1 MKSLNVLRR
10 WVFFYGS
17 TINLGETKEKT
28 FKWPKALIIFFYSG
42 TFIFFSLHPAT
53 AQAQNPK
60 QPIPD
65 GTEGETFPKPY
76 DSLENTN
83 LSKKDKWE
91 NWNEFD
97 GPLTTLKFGIGF
109 IADYAG
115 FNQDSASKQQVTGA
129 TNNISV
135 RDFRYTMS
143 GIVKSEREITWKA
156 GINYDGYV
164 GTWRIRE
171 TGVQFKM
178 PELSGYI
185 FVGRTKEGYSMQKI
199 QNGFTLWRFER
210 PMIQDLVPI
219 LGDGIKYSGFFP
231 KQHLQWTMGAYFN
244 ILGNENQPQTTFKR
258 QFVTRLVWL
267 PVYSAPDKPV
277 LSIAFNYVYGRI
289 LGDSINVR
297 SKPEVSKS
305 PYFVETKNFWADVT
319 NSISGEIYYR
329 TGPFM
334 AGTEFAAHYIH
345 SPEKGNPVFTGA
357 FFFLLYSF
365 TGDTRPYVPNFGI
378 FTFQTVKRPV
388 FKGGPGNIEAT
399 ISFSNID
406 LDYETITG
414 GKFWKIQPAILWS
427 LDTHYYTTFGYGFG
441 VLNKDNLKGNTQFFQ
456 WRIGFWF

>member
-1 MKSLNVLRR
+1 MESLDVLRKTL
-10 WVFFYGS
+10 F
-17 TINLGETKEKT
+17 INYSIGNFEEARGKT
-28 FKWPKALIIFFYSG
+28 FRWSRVLMIFFYTG
-42 TFIFFSLHPAT
+42 TFIFLSLRPLKLYS
-53 AQAQNPK
+53 QNTKP
-60 QPIPD
+60 PIPD
-65 GTEGETFPKPY
+65 GTDGEYFPKPY
-76 DSLENTN
+76 DSLKD

-115 FNQDSASKQQVTGA
+115 FHQDSASKEQVSGA
-129 TNNISV
+129 NNNVSV

-156 GINYDGYV
+156 GINYDGNA

-231 KQHLQWTMGAYFN
+231 KQRLQWTLGAYFN
-244 ILGNENQPQTTFKR
+244 MFGNENQPQTTFKR
-258 QFVTRLVWL
+258 QITTRLVWL
-267 PVYSAPDKPV
+267 PIYSAPNEPV
-277 LSIAFNYVYGRI
+277 LSIAFNYRYGRI

-305 PYFVETKNFWADVT
+305 PYFVETKNFRADVT

-345 SPEKGNPVFTGA
+345 SPENGNPIFTGA

-365 TGDTRPYVPNFGI
+365 TGDTRPYMPNFGI

-399 ISFSNID
+399 ISLSNIN
-406 LDYETITG
+406 LDNGAITG
-414 GKFWKIQPAILWS
+414 GKFWKIQPAIFWS
-427 LDTHYYTTFGYGFG
+427 LDSHYYTTVGYGFG

-456 WRIGFWF
+456 WRFGFWF